1 VCCFCQHWKFGE
13 RDTKGVCGALSLL
26 EVYIYIY
33 IYIYVYLYTARE
45 RERWRGERCCALSVL
60 EVYIHL
66 CILTYIHSL
75 THTQMARR
83 AVWCVVSAWKRESAR
98 ETHAQNQ
105 QDFKPQT
112 PGSPQPDPSQ
122 GMGRHSKRV
131 TWAGSTRTREREPRE
146 VLVCSWKR

>member
-1 VCCFCQHWKFGE
+1 M
-13 RDTKGVCGALSLL
+13 
-26 EVYIYIY
+26 YIYIY
-33 IYIYVYLYTARE
+33 IYSERE
-45 RERWRGERCCALSVL
+45 RDGEESDVVRCHCLKYIYIYIYLCIYTLSHTHRWRGERCGALS
-60 EVYIHL
+60 
-66 CILTYIHSL
+66 ILG
-75 THTQMARR
+75 
-83 AVWCVVSAWKRESAR
+83 RESAR

-146 VLVCSWKR
+146 VLVCSWKRGRASTR

>member
-1 VCCFCQHWKFGE
+1 MACCQCLK
-13 RDTKGVCGALSLL
+13 
-26 EVYIYIY
+26 YIYIY
-33 IYIYVYLYTARE
+33 ICIYSERERE
-45 RERWRGERCCALSVL
+45 RERWGGERCGALSVL
-60 EVYIHL
+60 EVYIYL
-66 CILTYIHSL
+66 YIYIHTHSL
-75 THTQMARR
+75 SHTQMARR

-105 QDFKPQT
+105 QDFQPQT

-131 TWAGSTRTREREPRE
+131 TWAGSTRTREREPRQ